1 MFLLGGG
8 LWLTHRH
15 FLPFYLTSTTNR
27 LYYNHGGQKND
38 FYLCTYRF
46 CSNGRNLLHYSED
59 SGGYKMNSDK
69 LWLLIDS
76 THKKLLRA
84 RFWTTSLDDYK
95 QDIEDAI
102 KALEKV
108 KQKMEKDNGTR

>member
-1 MFLLGGG
+1 M
-8 LWLTHRH
+8 
-15 FLPFYLTSTTNR
+15 
-27 LYYNHGGQKND
+27 KN
-38 FYLCTYRF
+38 
-46 CSNGRNLLHYSED
+46 
-59 SGGYKMNSDK
+59 DK

-102 KALEKV
+102 RALETAK
-108 KQKMEKDNGTR
+108 KKLEAE

>member
-1 MFLLGGG
+1 
-8 LWLTHRH
+8 
-15 FLPFYLTSTTNR
+15 
-27 LYYNHGGQKND
+27 
-38 FYLCTYRF
+38 
-46 CSNGRNLLHYSED
+46 
-59 SGGYKMNSDK
+59 MNDK

-84 RFWTTSLDDYK
+84 RLWTTSLDDYK

-102 KALEKV
+102 KALEIV